1 MFFTGVID
9 VSLTSRLQILGFT
22 LSQKNNNKCNNYY
35 CSTLFFTFRP
45 YFKQI
50 FMRSGNFYN
59 QLTGKIAVLSLL
71 LCFLGF
77 RSTAQVTPT
86 PATGGTGIC
95 GSTAA
100 SESGAAFTPL
110 GSITITETNATDFP
124 PNGTYTLV
132 FDAPDGWV
140 FSLTSPT
147 VSPPSG
153 DITSASV
160 MAITPTQITISVTV
174 PTDLA
179 LDVVTISGVQV
190 QPLTPTSAAGYIF
203 VSADGGPVNAIT
215 TGPAGMNFGDLS
227 VLPLP
232 TVDPTRDTAFC
243 NGDVT
248 PAINFTGSATTFNW
262 QPYNTSFAPIGTG
275 GTGNIPPD
283 VAVNTGVNP
292 DTVIVVVTPVGTG
305 ACTGYNDTFY
315 VVVNPTPSL
324 SSPTSATACEGQT
337 FTYLSTS
344 LTTGTTYKWERPAD
358 AYNAAASGT
367 TSTISETL
375 NNGTTAGFI
384 VTYTDTLE
392 ANGCRSFENITV
404 TVNPQ
409 PVGTVTPTPV
419 AICSGD
425 PVNYTITI
433 DVPGTT
439 IAWSRAADASNPS
452 NSGSTGIISENLFN
466 TASFSPLVITYVDT
480 LKANGCVYTETF
492 TTTVNPLPT
501 LTTPNTASVCDSA
514 EFHYVPTA
522 TTGSTTTFT
531 WARASMGGIANPP
544 MTGADSIVE
553 YLDNVAGTPVTV
565 TYTITMTA
573 NGCSDTAHLH
583 VTVNPLPTLTS
594 PLTAST
600 CTNAL
605 FTYTATPSVSGTT
618 LTWTRPAVTG
628 ITPSTN
634 AGTGNIS
641 ETLVNTTTA
650 PITVRYI
657 YTLTLAGGCPNTDT
671 VTVTVNPNPAL
682 TSSHNPTPICD
693 STLFTYTPAGTT
705 GATFNWYRR
714 YVPGVVSLSVT
725 GTGPISEYLDNSTY
739 VPVQVAYV
747 FTVTVGSCSAIDS
760 IHLTVNPTPRLSTP
774 KNDSA
779 CSGIP
784 FTYSPLAGSSLIT
797 FAWSRASA
805 GSISPT
811 TGSGTNSISET
822 LINSGSTPVT
832 VVYTY
837 TLSIAGGTTGSC
849 TNTEKLNVKVNP
861 FIAAPSITLKSESSL
876 CAGTAFQNFGI
887 AEGQPSGIKYAWSA
901 KNATVNAVGSDRQY
915 ALVSFPTA
923 GTSVVY
929 INTSSSTTGCI
940 GRDSV
945 TVAVSGSTAQN
956 PGVIFTN
963 GQLIALQN
971 DVDSY
976 QWGYDDKNTL
986 KPNVIAGEIN
996 QNYFISGGEIDSRY
1010 YWVKTVKNGCT
1021 QKSYRVKPTGIVE
1034 INTAEIALKLFPNP
1048 ASQFVNVEISTTD
1061 YNNMKLEVFNML
1073 GQQIGAESVS
1083 GSTSQIDVAA
1093 LPVGAYIVDCVQ
1105 NGVKV
1110 ASARFVKN

>member
-59 QLTGKIAVLSLL
+59 QLTGKIAVLSFL

-77 RSTAQVTPT
+77 RSAAQVTPT

-100 SESGAAFTPL
+100 SETGAAFTTL
-110 GSITITETNATDFP
+110 GPITITEGSATDFP
-124 PNGTYTLV
+124 PTGTYTLV
-132 FDAPDGWV
+132 FDAPDGWQ
-140 FSLTSPT
+140 FSLTPPI
-147 VSPPSG
+147 VSVASGG
-153 DITSASV
+153 DITSVTVTTVTA
-160 MAITPTQITISVTV
+160 TQITISVDV
-174 PTDLA
+174 PTDLQ
-179 LDVVTISGVQV
+179 LDVLTISGVQV
-190 QPLTPTSAAGYIF
+190 QPLTPTSTSGFIF
-203 VSADGGPVNAIT
+203 VSADGGPVNGIT
-215 TGPAGMNFGDLS
+215 TGVGGTDFGDLS
-227 VLPLP
+227 VDPLP
-232 TVDPTRDTAFC
+232 TVDPTRDTAVC
-243 NGDVT
+243 NGDVSPVIT
-248 PAINFTGSATTFNW
+248 FTGSATAFNW
-262 QPYNTSFAPIGTG
+262 ESFTTAFVS
-275 GTGNIPPD
+275 TGNGTASVTPTTT
-283 VAVNTGVNP
+283 NLGSSP
-292 DTVIVVVTPVGTG
+292 DTTIYVVTPIGNGT
-305 ACTGYNDTFY
+305 CTGPTDTFY
-315 VVVNPTPSL
+315 VVVNPTPHL
-324 SSPTSATACEGQT
+324 VNTDTTACEGQM
-337 FTYLSTS
+337 FVFENLSTVA
-344 LTTGTTYKWERPAD
+344 GTTYSWERPAD
-358 AYNAAASGT
+358 AYNPAPFSGT
-367 TSTISETL
+367 GNISEIL
-375 NNGTTAGFI
+375 SNGSLTAFS
-384 VTYTDTLE
+384 VFYTDTLT
-392 ANGCRSFENITV
+392 ANGCSNVELV
-404 TVNPQ
+404 EVVVNPQ
-409 PVGTVTPTPV
+409 PVATVTPTPS

-425 PVNYTITI
+425 MVNF
-433 DVPGTT
+433 T
-439 IAWSRAADASNPS
+439 IAADVIGTSINWARAADADNAA
-452 NSGSTGIISENLFN
+452 NSGGSTISENLFN
-466 TASFSPLVITYVDT
+466 TSLTPLVVTYLDT
-480 LKANGCVYTETF
+480 LTANGCVYAESF
-492 TTTVNPLPT
+492 TTTVNPIPA
-501 LTTPNTASVCDSA
+501 LTSPNTASVCDSA
-514 EFHYVPTA
+514 EFHYVPTNTLGTA
-522 TTGSTTTFT
+522 TTYT
-531 WARASMGGIANPP
+531 WARASAGGIMNPP
-544 MTGADSIVE
+544 ASGADSIVE
-553 YLDNVAGTPVTV
+553 YLDNVSGSPAVA

-618 LTWTRPAVTG
+618 LAWTRPAVTG

-1093 LPVGAYIVDCVQ
+1093 LPAGAYIVDCVQ